1 MPPTTSTTTAT
12 GITLNPHD
20 LTLLALALENTPKP
34 DHRVTAE
41 RLGIKP
47 DAARKRWEASKKKI
61 VEGAEMGEGGAG
73 LQTQAR
79 TQTKAKEAKSEKG
92 AGKVNGKVAAKVAG
106 KVARKAEKG
115 GKKKVGKEEMGTGE
129 VVEENG
135 GEEEGEDED
144 V

>member
-1 MPPTTSTTTAT
+1 MPATTPSTTTAA
-12 GITLNPHD
+12 GITLNPAD

-47 DAARKRWEASKKKI
+47 DAARKRWEALRNKI
-61 VEGAEMGEGGAG
+61 VEGAEIGEGGAG
-73 LQTQAR
+73 LQTQTQ

-106 KVARKAEKG
+106 KAEKG